1 MQHRKT
7 LRQRIETRI
16 AKKKRDN
23 TFLTREFADLG
34 GERQVLRVLHELVH
48 DKRLVHLG
56 YGVYGRAMVSPFN
69 GEAILLH
76 PGGLSGAAREALTKL
91 GVSWSPTEA
100 EKAYN
105 ERRST
110 QIPINPV
117 LVVKGRFSRR
127 LSDGQGELVL
137 ER

>member
-1 MQHRKT
+1 MRRPKT
-7 LRQRIETRI
+7 LRQKIEDRISR
-16 AKKKRDN
+16 KKRERV
-23 TFLTREFADLG
+23 FLTREFSDLG
-34 GERQVLRVLHELVH
+34 GEDQVIRALRTLVR
-48 DKRLVHLG
+48 DKQLVRLG
-56 YGVYGRAMVSPFN
+56 YGVYARAMTSSFTGKAV
-69 GEAILLH
+69 LLH

-91 GVSWSPTEA
+91 GVAWSPTESEA
-100 EKAYN
+100 AYN

-127 LSDGQGELVL
+127 LSDGRGDLVL